1 MSGRAA
7 SRECRNAGNRPASWN
22 GRTGWASAACSW
34 ATAGAPGG
42 KVCQDANAR
51 TEGFELVCNVRASA
65 SNHLCLGVK
74 TYGPRKSISD
84 LDGALRQP

>member
-34 ATAGAPGG
+34 RRRARRQA
-42 KVCQDANAR
+42 KVCQEA
-51 TEGFELVCNVRASA
+51 
-65 SNHLCLGVK
+65 K
-74 TYGPRKSISD
+74 P
-84 LDGALRQP
+84 